1 MTGDEHVSSGADEL
15 TALRARNEQLETSL
29 KEARASA
36 EKQLVHLELK
46 AEALKS
52 GMVDLDGLK
61 LIEHSDVSV
70 DENGQVR
77 GVAAVMSRMRRD
89 KPWLFTPASS
99 SSFASIPANVPS
111 KAKLATEMSLDE
123 WRTARAELLRR
134 R

>member
-1 MTGDEHVSSGADEL
+1 MTGDEFVSTGADEV
-15 TALRARNEQLETSL
+15 TALRARNEQLEASL

-36 EKQLVHLELK
+36 DRQLVHLELK

-61 LIEHSDVSV
+61 LIEHSDVSI

-99 SSFASIPANVPS
+99 SSTASIPVNTPS
-111 KAKLATEMSLDE
+111 KTKLATEMTLDE